1 MSNNDGTLKE
11 LFYGTS
17 LVTIG
22 GIIRDVIRFITIAL
36 LSILLTPTGYG
47 IYVLAFTVPG
57 IIFNLAL
64 NGLIEGIVRS
74 VSVSFGKAEYYQI
87 RNVIIKILGIHFF
100 VGICISTTLYFSS
113 GFISESIL
121 LKPEITEPLRL
132 ASFAVLLL
140 SLFGGV
146 INVFRA
152 LQRINY
158 YVALHLTQVVTYLAV
173 VSVFLN
179 IGLGI
184 IGAIQAR
191 ILTGSATLLTGL
203 LLCIKVY
210 KDIVATAK
218 IDASST
224 TSDSLKDVIL
234 FSSQI
239 NIINALKLSRAEL
252 ITIFLGRFSS
262 TAEVA
267 YFSIANSVMQVIGY
281 SGSGS
286 LAIMLFPEFS
296 KLHAKN
302 DQPMIRRLFR
312 ITLKVSLVLA
322 AFVGGLIII
331 GSRPLLMEFVPSYL
345 PAYPV
350 IVLIVIVAIVNS
362 ISGSLGSIIR
372 GLDKLNISIKYGS
385 IAAVVSLI
393 LNLFLSYMGIYN
405 SVIGGLI
412 YVVIMV
418 IWNIPPLFEVSRLL
432 EISMPLNFFLKLSFA
447 FPLSIFIP
455 YMVTSLL
462 GNVYLQIILIALFV
476 GLFGIFCVILGVFKK
491 EELDYLIINLTR
503 NELTKKLI
511 PLLKFFKLL
520 GR

>member
-1 MSNNDGTLKE
+1 MNNDSGTLKE

-22 GIIRDVIRFITIAL
+22 GIIRDAIRFITIVL
-36 LSILLTPTGYG
+36 LGILLTPSGYG
-47 IYVLAFTVPG
+47 IYVLAFTIPG
-57 IIFNLAL
+57 IVFNFAL

-74 VSVSFGKAEYYQI
+74 VSVYFAKAEYYQL
-87 RNVIIKILGIHFF
+87 RNVIIKILGIHFV
-100 VGICISTTLYFSS
+100 VGACISITLYFSS

-152 LQRINY
+152 LQRINH
-158 YVALHLTQVVTYLAV
+158 YVALHLIQVVTYLAV
-173 VSVFLN
+173 VAVFLN
-179 IGLGI
+179 SGFGVM
-184 IGAIQAR
+184 GAIQAR
-191 ILTGSATLLTGL
+191 ILTGSATLLTAL
-203 LLCIKVY
+203 ILCIKVY
-210 KDIVATAK
+210 KDILATAK

-224 TSDSLKDVIL
+224 TSDSLKDVVL

-239 NIINALKLSRAEL
+239 NILNGLKLSRAEL
-252 ITIFLGRFSS
+252 ITTFLGRFSS

-267 YFSIANSVMQVIGY
+267 YFSIANSVMQIIGY

-302 DQPMIRRLFR
+302 DQTMIRRLFR
-312 ITLKVSLVLA
+312 ITLKVSLVLV
-322 AFVGGLIII
+322 AFVGGFIII
-331 GSRPLLMEFVPSYL
+331 GSRPFLTEFVPSYL

-362 ISGSLGSIIR
+362 ISGSLGSILR

-393 LNLFLSYMGIYN
+393 LNLFFSYMGIYN
-405 SVIGGLI
+405 AVIGGLI

-432 EISMPLNFFLKLSFA
+432 GLSIPVDFVLKLSFA
-447 FPLSIFIP
+447 FSLSIFIP
-455 YMVTSLL
+455 YISTRLL
-462 GNVYLQIILIALFV
+462 GNVYLQMILVALFV
-476 GLFGIFCVILGVFKK
+476 ALFGVFCIVLGAFKK
-491 EELDYLIINLTR
+491 EELDYLIINLSK

-511 PLLKFFKLL
+511 PILQLFKRLA
-520 GR
+520 R